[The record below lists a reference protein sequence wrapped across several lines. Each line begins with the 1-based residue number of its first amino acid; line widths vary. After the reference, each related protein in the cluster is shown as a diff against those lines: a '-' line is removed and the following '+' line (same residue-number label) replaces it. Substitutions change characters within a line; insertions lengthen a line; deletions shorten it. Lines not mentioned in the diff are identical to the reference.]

1 MKSPDY
7 GFHSK
12 STSIHPR
19 HRRNADALRRA
30 KAAGPAMSGP
40 APDPAATAPPGV
52 QTLRTTGREFV
63 NPVDYTHP
71 FDSMAR
77 FAQTLA
83 LRYDAN
89 RTRHAYYRQVR
100 LLHQHFACDPA
111 LLSESQLRDYFLH
124 VKLRKHWK
132 PKSLRQASAATRLF
146 FVDLLGHHDWTV
158 FSQLRVKDHD
168 TLPAV
173 LTRSQVRDLLA
184 HIRLRRYRTPLK
196 LIYACG
202 LRLSECLALTIHDIR
217 GPENQLLVRNSK
229 GHQDRVVPL
238 PTALWRE
245 LQDYWRVHRHP
256 LLLFPNV
263 GRGDYALETLAQ
275 RMHRATA
282 PMPCSSLQR
291 LIIVAR
297 RELNLPDASI
307 HSLRHSFATHLL
319 EAGAHLHTIQKLL
332 GHKQIT
338 STMVYLHVT
347 HQTTRD
353 ALRLME
359 DLYRGLP
366 R

>member
-1 MKSPDY
+1 MKSTVY

-12 STSIHPR
+12 STSISPQHL
-19 HRRNADALRRA
+19 RNAKARRGEQSPPLRAGA
-30 KAAGPAMSGP
+30 KADSPIPGDVP
-40 APDPAATAPPGV
+40 TA
-52 QTLRTTGREFV
+52 RTTAREFV
-63 NPVDYTHP
+63 NPLDYQHP

-77 FAQTLA
+77 LAQTLA

-100 LLHQHFACDPA
+100 LLHQHFTTDPA
-111 LLSESQLRDYFLH
+111 LLTEAQLRDYFVF
-124 VKLRKHWK
+124 VKFKKHWK
-132 PKSLRQASAATRLF
+132 PKSIRQALAAIRLF
-146 FVDLLGHHDWTV
+146 FVDLLGHQDWSV

-168 TLPAV
+168 TLPPV
-173 LTRSQVRDLLA
+173 LTRQQVRDLLA
-184 HIRLRRYRTPLK
+184 HIRLRRYRTPIK
-196 LIYACG
+196 LIYVCG

-217 GPENQLLVRNSK
+217 GPQNQLLIRNSK

-245 LQDYWRVHRHP
+245 LQLYWAFHRHR

-263 GRGDYALETLAQ
+263 GRGHHTPQATAQ
-275 RMHRATA
+275 RMREASA

-291 LIIVAR
+291 LMIVAR
-297 RELNLPDASI
+297 KELHLPAASI

-319 EAGAHLHTIQKLL
+319 EAGAHLHTIQQLL

-338 STMVYLHVT
+338 STMVYLHLT
-347 HQTTRD
+347 HQTTRE
-353 ALRLME
+353 ALVLME
-359 DLYRGLP
+359 DLCRDLP